1 MIDKHLVLKALQ
13 YLEEQG
19 WSNLIDERQKND
31 VIKEITNNFPDINEE
46 TLNAILN
53 VVIWQQKSTE
63 RC

>member
-1 MIDKHLVLKALQ
+1 MIDKHLVSKALQ

-19 WSNLIDERQKND
+19 WSDLIDERWKDD

-53 VVIWQQKSTE
+53 VVIW
-63 RC
+63 